1 MNIAIKDILFVIGSF
16 FVNKRNRRILYLS
29 AIIIA
34 AMLDFFL
41 GNISRKTFVFFSGI
55 EDNLVVEERMLH
67 ITDDPETDIGRYI
80 DEVLLGPVSPGL
92 EPLFPR
98 DTRLHS
104 YMLRDGTV
112 YANLTENALFQ
123 PSPSHDIF
131 RSLLT
136 LNEGIRRNFSNVED
150 VKLFIGGNEVFF
162 EQFYG
167 IFGNS
172 ADN

>member
-1 MNIAIKDILFVIGSF
+1 MNVTLKNILFSIGSF
-16 FVNKRNRRILYLS
+16 FVNKRNRRILYLL

-34 AMLDFFL
+34 AILDFSQ

-55 EDNLVVEERMLH
+55 EGNLVVEERMLH

-92 EPLFPR
+92 EPLFSR
-98 DTRLHS
+98 DTRLNS
-104 YMLRDGTV
+104 YMFRDGIV
-112 YANLTENALFQ
+112 YANLTENALFP

-162 EQFYG
+162 EQFYR
-167 IFGNS
+167 IFENS